1 MGFKDFIK
9 EAIEEEKNKTP
20 EQKQK
25 EIEEKKKEKE
35 EKEKKKLNEK
45 LDDAYK
51 KYGDYLLDDEKIIFY
66 SGNTKGS
73 YLFLDERILFHD
85 DRLRKG
91 TKQEYHTIPYKN
103 IKRFTIENAGVMDLD
118 TDMKL
123 FLGGGQEESI
133 TLKVPINSTKTINRI
148 ILSKIL

>member
-1 MGFKDFIK
+1 MGLKSFIK

-20 EQKQK
+20 EQRQQ
-25 EIEEKKKEKE
+25 EIQEKE
-35 EKEKKKLNEK
+35 NKKLEK
-45 LDDAYK
+45 IYE
-51 KYGDYLLDDEKIIFY
+51 KYSDYLLDDEKIIF
-66 SGNTKGS
+66 NTSNLKGS
-73 YLFLDERILFHD
+73 YLFLENRILFHD

-103 IKRFTIENAGVMDLD
+103 IKRFIIENAGIAD
-118 TDMKL
+118 TDTDIKL

-133 TLKVPINSTKTINRI
+133 TMKVPIDSTKTINKI

>member
-1 MGFKDFIK
+1 MGFKSFIK

-20 EQKQK
+20 EQRQQ
-25 EIEEKKKEKE
+25 EKE
-35 EKEKKKLNEK
+35 NKKLEK
-45 LDDAYK
+45 VYE
-51 KYGDYLLDDEKIIFY
+51 KYSDYLLDDEKIIFNA
-66 SGNTKGS
+66 SNLNGT

-91 TKQEYHTIPYKN
+91 TKQEYHTIPYGN
-103 IKRFTIENAGVMDLD
+103 IKRFTIEKAGMVD
-118 TDMKL
+118 TDTDIKL

-133 TLKVPINSTKTINRI
+133 TLKVPIDSTKTINKI

>member
-25 EIEEKKKEKE
+25 EKEDKE
-35 EKEKKKLNEK
+35 NKKLDKIYEQ
-45 LDDAYK
+45 YK
-51 KYGDYLLDDEKIIFY
+51 DYLLDDEKIIFHT
-66 SGNTKGS
+66 SNSKGL
-73 YLFLDERILFHD
+73 YLFLDKRILFCD

-91 TKQEYHTIPYKN
+91 TKPEYHTIPYEN
-103 IKRFTIENAGVMDLD
+103 IKRYTIEKAGLTDLD
-118 TDMKL
+118 TDIKL

-133 TLKVPINSTKTINRI
+133 TLKVPIDSTKTINRI
-148 ILSKIL
+148 ILSEIL